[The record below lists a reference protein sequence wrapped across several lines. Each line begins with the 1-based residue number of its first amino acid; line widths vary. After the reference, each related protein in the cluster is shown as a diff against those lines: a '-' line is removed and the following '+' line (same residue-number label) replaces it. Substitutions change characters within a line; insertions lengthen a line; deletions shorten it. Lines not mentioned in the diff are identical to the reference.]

1 MADDVRTLSE
11 ALARD
16 PQSLAFI
23 PLGEA
28 LRRQGQLDHALKI
41 VVRGLERH
49 PHLADAHDL
58 LARIHADRGESE
70 QAFDEWDVVRR
81 LAPGHAGAAKGMG
94 FICFGQGRLTE
105 AARYLEEALANAPED
120 RSIALAL
127 EMVRDSASG
136 VGSLESGGDEF
147 GGRRSA
153 VGATTSASVSFS
165 PTADRPTPI
174 DPAPDSRL
182 PTPDL
187 NDPRFLF
194 ASTLIEDDQTAL
206 LLDRDGFVLAGAYFT
221 ADGDDLAQE
230 IGAELNGVSDE
241 ATRAT
246 RHLGIGA
253 WRSIIFEAEA
263 ATVAMAPTEHD
274 GLVVL
279 ATGGSAP
286 LGLTRRLLERCAAV
300 ARRWLGEA
308 P

>member
-58 LARIHADRGESE
+58 LARIHADRGEAE
-70 QAFDEWDVVRR
+70 KAFDEWDVVRR

-94 FICFGQGRLTE
+94 FICFGQGRLAE
-105 AARYLEEALANAPED
+105 AERYLEEALANAPED

-127 EMVRDSASG
+127 EMVREQQSAGS
-136 VGSLESGGDEF
+136 VGSG
-147 GGRRSA
+147 GGRATRPDPDIRGGSGAPSA
-153 VGATTSASVSFS
+153 RPPTPDVG
-165 PTADRPTPI
+165 PTADPRP
-174 DPAPDSRL
+174 
-182 PTPDL
+182 PTPDIVRPSAD
-187 NDPRFLF
+187 DPRFLF

-221 ADGDDLAQE
+221 ADGEDLAQE

-253 WRSIIFEAEA
+253 WRSITFEAEA

-300 ARRWLGEA
+300 ARTWLGEA
-308 P
+308 T

>member
-70 QAFDEWDVVRR
+70 KAFDEWDVVRR

-94 FICFGQGRLTE
+94 FICFGQGRLAE

-127 EMVRDSASG
+127 EMVRESGSG
-136 VGSLESGGDEF
+136 VGSRGPAAEAGPIDGTASAAAPF
-147 GGRRSA
+147 PQPAARSPQPDSRPPTPDI
-153 VGATTSASVSFS
+153 VR
-165 PTADRPTPI
+165 PTAD
-174 DPAPDSRL
+174 
-182 PTPDL
+182 
-187 NDPRFLF
+187 DPRFLF

-221 ADGDDLAQE
+221 ADGEDLAQE

-253 WRSIIFEAEA
+253 WRSITFEAEA